1 MTKSVPPITLDTF
14 DLASVERYLC
24 TEALRVAGGSINV
37 AAKMLGIT
45 RHALRRRMTKYRIRW
60 TRAMATAGG
69 AV

>member
-1 MTKSVPPITLDTF
+1 MTESVPPITLDTF
-14 DLASVERYLC
+14 DLASVERHLC